1 MEKDDEKKDE
11 EVGKKKG
18 QTQPPNQAQVSDIES
33 ESDEGKKKG
42 KQPVKNLFR
51 KVN

>member
-18 QTQPPNQAQVSDIES
+18 QSQPKNPKQVSDIES
-33 ESDEGKKKG
+33 ESDEGKKNG

-51 KVN
+51 KI